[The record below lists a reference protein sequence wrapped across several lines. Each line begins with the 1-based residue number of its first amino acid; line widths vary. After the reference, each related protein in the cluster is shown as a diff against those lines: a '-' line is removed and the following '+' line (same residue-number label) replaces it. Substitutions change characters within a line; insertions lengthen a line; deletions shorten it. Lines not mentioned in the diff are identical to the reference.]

1 MELLACVHA
10 TDDDYLCA
18 ELPMVPGCHTF
29 ARTMEELEANVVD
42 AARLSLEDYFVEP
55 ALSASEI
62 VAPQELKCVSDFYST
77 AKDAPSAIR
86 ELSEAVAGHYK
97 ADRDGNSCGCN
108 GNKIL
113 CEAAQGILSLA
124 DARMQE
130 APGASSLRVFR
141 V

>member
-10 TDDDYLCA
+10 TEDDYLCA

-29 ARTMEELEANVVD
+29 ARSMEELEANVAD
-42 AARLSLEDYFVEP
+42 AAKLSLEDYFAEP
-55 ALSASEI
+55 ALPASEI
-62 VAPQELKCVSDFYST
+62 VAPEELKCVSDFYST
-77 AKDAPSAIR
+77 AKDAPSALK
-86 ELSEAVAGHYK
+86 ELSEAVAKHHRAANELG
-97 ADRDGNSCGCN
+97 SCSCN
-108 GNKIL
+108 GNKAL

-124 DARMQE
+124 DVRMQE